1 MSRDIPKEPALSL
14 SKGLSKR
21 ERKKRLKQI
30 RQEEQE
36 REARIAKL
44 KKLGGIAAV
53 VLLIAG
59 LGFGGY
65 RWVTG
70 LKILPPTDFGS
81 HTEAVPESH
90 ILTEPMPLTTQAH
103 MLEHADGGGRP
114 GVVINYNPSTSSGHR
129 CEDYDCAP
137 DTVDRLAEI
146 AQDYSSYV
154 YLAPFPGMDAKIA
167 LTHVG
172 KLETLD
178 AVDEARIR
186 TFIENSPQ

>member
-1 MSRDIPKEPALSL
+1 MSRDIPKD
-14 SKGLSKR
+14 LSKR
-21 ERKKRLKQI
+21 ERKKRLKQL

-36 REARIAKL
+36 REARIATL
-44 KKLGGIAAV
+44 KKIGGIAAV
-53 VLLIAG
+53 VLVIAG

-70 LKILPPTDFGS
+70 LKVLPPTDFGS
-81 HTEAVPESH
+81 HTEAVPERH

-114 GVVINYNPSTSSGHR
+114 GVVINYN

-137 DTVDRLAEI
+137 DMVDQLAEI
-146 AQDYSSYV
+146 AQNYSSYV

-172 KLETLD
+172 KLEFTTGHFL
-178 AVDEARIR
+178 EM
-186 TFIENSPQ
+186 N